1 MVTLLLVFIY
11 LAFIS
16 LGLPDS
22 LLGAAW
28 PIMHGQLSVPISY
41 MGMVTMTVSLST
53 ITASVFSE
61 RLTKTFGTWK
71 VTTVSI
77 FLTAAA
83 LVGFS
88 VSNRFWQLMLWA
100 IPYGLGAGAIDAA
113 LNNYVAIHY
122 NSRHMSWLHCFWGV
136 GTIISP
142 YIMGYCLTNAT
153 YETGYQSVA
162 LLQGVIGVL
171 LLCSL
176 PLWRKAGESSGGAK
190 EEKVLGIRGVLRIK
204 GAKLWLF
211 GFLFYCAGEST
222 IMHWA
227 SSYLVKARCLP
238 EGQAAS
244 LGAMFFMGM
253 TLGRFLSGF
262 VADRVGD
269 KGMIRLGALTAAA
282 GAVVLVLPSAGIV
295 LPVLGLGL
303 MGLGCA
309 PIYPCIM
316 HATPKVFGEDKTQ
329 AIIGLQMGFAYMG
342 SMLLS
347 PLFGVLGQFAGMWLM
362 PFYFGST
369 IVLMSLLLERTYRIC
384 K

>member
-1 MVTLLLVFIY
+1 MGTLLLAFIY
-11 LAFIS
+11 LAFVS

-28 PIMHGQLSVPISY
+28 PSLYGELSVPISY

-53 ITASVFSE
+53 ICASVFSE

-77 FLTAAA
+77 FLTAIA

-88 VSNRFWQLMLWA
+88 LSNRFWMLILWA
-100 IPYGLGAGAIDAA
+100 IPYGLGGGAIDAA

-142 YIMGYCLTNAT
+142 YIMSLSLTYAS
-153 YETGYQSVA
+153 YHTGYRSVA
-162 LLQGVIGVL
+162 IVQCLIGIL
-171 LLCSL
+171 LLCSF
-176 PLWRKAGESSGGAK
+176 PLWRTSGKHADDKK
-190 EEKVLGIRGVLRIK
+190 EETVLGIRGVLKVK
-204 GAKLWLF
+204 GAIWWLF

-222 IMHWA
+222 VMHWA
-227 SSYLVKARCLP
+227 SSFLVKGRGFA
-238 EGQAAS
+238 EEQSAA
-244 LGAMFFMGM
+244 LAAMFFIGM

-262 VADRVGD
+262 IADRVGD
-269 KGMIRLGALTAAA
+269 KGMIRLGAAIAAA
-282 GAVVLVLPSAGIV
+282 GTACLFLPGQVFPTVGLVL
-295 LPVLGLGL
+295 
-303 MGLGCA
+303 MGFGCA

-316 HATPKVFGEDKTQ
+316 HATPNVFGEEKTQ
-329 AIIGLQMGFAYMG
+329 AIIGIQMGFAYTG
-342 SMLLS
+342 SLLLS
-347 PLFGVLGQFAGMWLM
+347 PLFGLLAQFAGMGLL
-362 PFYFGST
+362 PLYFGGAL
-369 IVLMSLLLERTYRIC
+369 VLMTLLLEKTYQVC

>member
-1 MVTLLLVFIY
+1 MVTLLLAFIY

-28 PIMHGQLSVPISY
+28 PILHGELSVPISY
-41 MGMVTMTVSLST
+41 MGMVTMTISLST

-71 VTTVSI
+71 VTTASI
-77 FLTAAA
+77 FLTAVA

-88 VSNRFWQLMLWA
+88 TSSRFWMLILWA
-100 IPYGLGAGAIDAA
+100 IPYGLGGGAIDAA

-122 NSRHMSWLHCFWGV
+122 DSRHMSWLHCFWGV

-142 YIMGYCLTNAT
+142 YVMGYCLTNFT
-153 YETGYQSVA
+153 YHTGDISVA
-162 LLQGVIGVL
+162 VIQAVIGIL
-171 LLCSL
+171 LLGSF
-176 PLWRKAGESSGGAK
+176 PLWVRSQKKDSGEK
-190 EEKVLGIRGVLRIK
+190 EEKILGIRGVLKIK

-211 GFLFYCAGEST
+211 GFLFYCAAEST

-227 SSYLVKARCLP
+227 SSYLVDARNFT
-238 EGQAAS
+238 EDRAAAF
-244 LGAMFFMGM
+244 GAMFFMGM
-253 TLGRFLSGF
+253 TAGRFLSGF
-262 VADRVGD
+262 VADKVGD
-269 KGMIRLGALTAAA
+269 KGMIRIGATLAGVGAVCLLLPLGAEL
-282 GAVVLVLPSAGIV
+282 LPTV
-295 LPVLGLGL
+295 GLLL
-303 MGLGCA
+303 MGFGCA

-316 HATPKVFGEDKTQ
+316 HATPNVFGEDKTQ
-329 AIIGLQMGFAYMG
+329 AIIGIQMGFAYMG

-347 PLFGVLGQFAGMWLM
+347 PFFGVLGQFAGMWLM
-362 PFYFGST
+362 PIYFGSAI
-369 IVLMSLLLERTYRIC
+369 IVMSLLLERTYRTC

>member
-1 MVTLLLVFIY
+1 MVTVLLAFIY

-28 PIMHGQLSVPISY
+28 PILHAELSVPISY

-53 ITASVFSE
+53 ICASVFSE

-88 VSNRFWQLMLWA
+88 FSNRFWMLILWA
-100 IPYGLGAGAIDAA
+100 IPYGLGGGAIDAA

-153 YETGYQSVA
+153 YHTGYQSVA
-162 LLQGVIGVL
+162 ALQAVIGVL
-171 LLCSL
+171 LLCSF
-176 PLWRKAGESSGGAK
+176 PLWQTSGKQEQKKK
-190 EEKVLGIRGVLRIK
+190 EEKILGIRGVLQIK
-204 GAKLWLF
+204 GAKWWLF
-211 GFLFYCAGEST
+211 GFLFYCAAEST
-222 IMHWA
+222 VMHWA
-227 SSYLVKARCLP
+227 SSYLVKARHFP
-238 EGQAAS
+238 ESQAAS
-244 LGAMFFMGM
+244 LAAMFFMGM
-253 TLGRFLSGF
+253 TAGRFLSGF

-269 KGMIRLGALTAAA
+269 KGMIRLGTGIAALGTVCLLLPLEISALAIM
-282 GAVVLVLPSAGIV
+282 GLV
-295 LPVLGLGL
+295 L

-329 AIIGLQMGFAYMG
+329 AIIGIQMGFAYTG
-342 SMLLS
+342 SLLLS
-347 PLFGVLGQFAGMWLM
+347 PLFGLLAQFAGMGLL
-362 PFYFGST
+362 PLYFGGAF
-369 IVLMSLLLERTYRIC
+369 VLMSLLLERTFKVC

>member
-1 MVTLLLVFIY
+1 MVTLLLAFIY
-11 LAFIS
+11 MAFIS

-28 PIMHGQLSVPISY
+28 PILHAELSVPISY

-53 ITASVFSE
+53 ICASVLSE

-77 FLTAAA
+77 FLTAVG
-83 LVGFS
+83 LIGFS
-88 VSNRFWQLMLWA
+88 ASDRFWMLILWA
-100 IPYGLGAGAIDAA
+100 IPYGLGGGAIDAA

-142 YIMGYCLTNAT
+142 YIMSFCLANYT
-153 YETGYQSVA
+153 YHTGYVCVA
-162 LLQGVIGVL
+162 ALQGVIGIL
-171 LLCSL
+171 LLCSF
-176 PLWRKAGESSGGAK
+176 PLWRTSSKQAQTEKTG
-190 EEKVLGIRGVLRIK
+190 KVLGIRGVLRIK
-204 GAKLWLF
+204 GALLWLF

-222 IMHWA
+222 VMHWA
-227 SSYLVKARCLP
+227 SSFLVKGRGFA
-238 EGQAAS
+238 EDQAAALAS
-244 LGAMFFMGM
+244 MFFIGM

-269 KGMIRLGALTAAA
+269 RGMIRLGTGIAAV
-282 GAVVLVLPSAGIV
+282 GTVCLFLPGQIFPTVGLV
-295 LPVLGLGL
+295 L

-309 PIYPCIM
+309 PIYPCII
-316 HATPKVFGEDKTQ
+316 HATPGVFGPDKTQ
-329 AIIGLQMGFAYMG
+329 AIIGIQMGFAYMG

-347 PLFGVLGQFAGMWLM
+347 PFFGFIAQFAGMGLLPVYFAAAIMLM
-362 PFYFGST
+362 F
-369 IVLMSLLLERTYRIC
+369 LLLERTYKVKGC
-384 K
+384 S

>member
-1 MVTLLLVFIY
+1 MVTLLLAFIY

-28 PIMHGQLSVPISY
+28 PILHAELSVPISY

-53 ITASVFSE
+53 ICASFVSE

-71 VTTVSI
+71 VTTASI

-88 VSNRFWQLMLWA
+88 CSNRFWMLILWA
-100 IPYGLGAGAIDAA
+100 IPYGLGGGAIDAA

-142 YIMGYCLTNAT
+142 YVMSYSLTYAT
-153 YETGYQSVA
+153 YHTGYQAVA
-162 LLQGVIGVL
+162 VLQGVIGVL
-171 LLCSL
+171 LLCSF
-176 PLWRKAGESSGGAK
+176 PLWRKSAKQEEAQK
-190 EEKVLGIRGVLRIK
+190 EETVLGIRGVLKIK
-204 GAKLWLF
+204 GAIWWLF

-222 IMHWA
+222 VMHWA
-227 SSYLVKARCLP
+227 SSFLVKGRGFA
-238 EGQAAS
+238 EDQAAALAS
-244 LGAMFFMGM
+244 MFFIGM

-269 KGMIRLGALTAAA
+269 KRMIRLGAAIAAA
-282 GAVVLVLPSAGIV
+282 GTVCLFLSGQVFPTIGLV
-295 LPVLGLGL
+295 L

-316 HATPKVFGEDKTQ
+316 HATPNVFGEDKTQ
-329 AIIGLQMGFAYMG
+329 AIIGIQMGFAYMG
-342 SMLLS
+342 SLLLS
-347 PLFGVLGQFAGMWLM
+347 PLFGLLAQFAGMGLL
-362 PFYFGST
+362 PVYFAAA
-369 IVLMSLLLERTYRIC
+369 IVLMFLLLERTYKVKGC
-384 K
+384 S

>member
-1 MVTLLLVFIY
+1 MVTLLLAFIY

-28 PIMHGQLSVPISY
+28 PILHGQLDVPISY
-41 MGMVTMTVSLST
+41 MGMVTMTISLST
-53 ITASVFSE
+53 ITASLFSE

-88 VSNRFWQLMLWA
+88 FSGRFWMLILWA
-100 IPYGLGAGAIDAA
+100 IPYGLGGGAIDAA

-136 GTIISP
+136 GTILSP
-142 YIMGYCLTNAT
+142 YIMGHCLTNAT
-153 YETGYQSVA
+153 YQTGYQSVA
-162 LLQGVIGVL
+162 ALQGVIGIL
-171 LLCSL
+171 LLCSF
-176 PLWRKAGESSGGAK
+176 PLWRTSPKLDNAQK
-190 EEKVLGIRGVLRIK
+190 EEKILGIRGVLRIK

-211 GFLFYCAGEST
+211 GFLFYCAAEST
-222 IMHWA
+222 VMHWA
-227 SSYLVKARCLP
+227 SSYLVKARLFP

-244 LGAMFFMGM
+244 LASMFFMGM
-253 TLGRFLSGF
+253 TAGRFLSGF

-269 KGMIRLGALTAAA
+269 KGMIRIGTAIAFS
-282 GAVVLVLPSAGIV
+282 GVVCLLLPVQSNV
-295 LPVLGLGL
+295 LPVAGLIL

-309 PIYPCIM
+309 PVYPCIM
-316 HATPKVFGEDKTQ
+316 HATPNVFGEDKTQ
-329 AIIGLQMGFAYMG
+329 AIIGIQMGFAYMG

-347 PLFGVLGQFAGMWLM
+347 PFFGVLGQFVGMWLL
-362 PFYFGST
+362 PVYFAAA
-369 IVLMSLLLERTYRIC
+369 IVLMFLLLERTYLTC

>member
-1 MVTLLLVFIY
+1 MASLLLVFIY

-22 LLGAAW
+22 LLGSAW
-28 PIMHGQLSVPISY
+28 PIMHPVLSVPVSF
-41 MGMVTMTVSLST
+41 MGMVTMTISLST

-77 FLTAAA
+77 FLTAAG
-83 LVGFS
+83 LLGFS
-88 VSNRFWQLMLWA
+88 LSGRFWMLILWA

-122 NSRHMSWLHCFWGV
+122 NSRQMSWLHCFWGV

-153 YETGYQSVA
+153 YQTGYQTVA
-162 LLQGVIGVL
+162 ALQGIIGVI
-171 LLCSL
+171 LLCSFS
-176 PLWRKAGESSGGAK
+176 LWRTSKKQGANQK
-190 EEKVLGIRGVLRIK
+190 EEKILGIRGVLRIK

-211 GFLFYCAGEST
+211 GFLFYCAAEST

-227 SSYLVKARCLP
+227 SSYLVEARQFA
-238 EGQAAS
+238 EDRAAS

-253 TLGRFLSGF
+253 TAGRFLSGF
-262 VADRVGD
+262 VADRIGD
-269 KGMIRLGALTAAA
+269 RGMIRIGTMVAAT
-282 GAVVLVLPSAGIV
+282 GAVCLILPVQSSILPVAGLVL
-295 LPVLGLGL
+295 
-303 MGLGCA
+303 MGFGCA
-309 PIYPCIM
+309 PVYPCIM
-316 HATPKVFGEDKTQ
+316 HATPNVFGEDKTQ
-329 AIIGLQMGFAYMG
+329 AIIGIQMGFAYMG

-347 PLFGVLGQFAGMWLM
+347 PFFGVLGQFVGMWLM
-362 PFYFGST
+362 PFYFGAAAL
-369 IVLMSLLLERTYRIC
+369 LMIFLLEKTYNAC

>member
-1 MVTLLLVFIY
+1 MVTLLLAFIY

-22 LLGAAW
+22 LLGSAW
-28 PIMHGQLSVPISY
+28 PIMHPTLSVPVSF

-71 VTTVSI
+71 VTTASI
-77 FLTAAA
+77 FLTAAG
-83 LVGFS
+83 LLGFS
-88 VSNRFWQLMLWA
+88 LSGHFWMLILWA

-153 YETGYQSVA
+153 YQTGYQTVA
-162 LLQGVIGVL
+162 ALQGVIGIL
-171 LLCSL
+171 LLCSA
-176 PLWRKAGESSGGAK
+176 PLWRTPKKQGGSQK
-190 EEKVLGIRGVLRIK
+190 GEKVLGIRGVLRIK

-211 GFLFYCAGEST
+211 GFLFYCAAEST
-222 IMHWA
+222 VMHWA
-227 SSYLVKARCLP
+227 SSYLVEARQFA
-238 EGQAAS
+238 EDRAAS

-253 TLGRFLSGF
+253 TAGRFLSGF

-269 KGMIRLGALTAAA
+269 RGMIRIGTMIAAT
-282 GAVVLVLPSAGIV
+282 GAVCLILPVQSSALPVAGLVL
-295 LPVLGLGL
+295 
-303 MGLGCA
+303 MGFGCA
-309 PIYPCIM
+309 PVYPCIM
-316 HATPKVFGEDKTQ
+316 HATPNVFGEDKTQ
-329 AIIGLQMGFAYMG
+329 AIIGIQMGFAYMG

-347 PLFGVLGQFAGMWLM
+347 PFFGVLGQFVGMWLM
-362 PFYFGST
+362 PFYFGAAF
-369 IVLMSLLLERTYRIC
+369 VLMILLLEKTYNAC

>member
-1 MVTLLLVFIY
+1 MVTLLLAFIY
-11 LAFIS
+11 MAFIS

-28 PIMHGQLSVPISY
+28 PILHGQLSVPISY

-77 FLTAAA
+77 FLTAVA

-88 VSNRFWQLMLWA
+88 FSNRFWMLILWA
-100 IPYGLGAGAIDAA
+100 IPYGLGGGAIDAA

-136 GTIISP
+136 GTILSP
-142 YIMGYCLTNAT
+142 YIMGYCLTNFT
-153 YETGYQSVA
+153 YRTGYQSVA
-162 LLQGVIGVL
+162 ALQAVIGIL
-171 LLCSL
+171 LLCSF
-176 PLWRKAGESSGGAK
+176 PLWRTSEKQKDAQKG
-190 EEKVLGIRGVLRIK
+190 EKVLGIRGVLKIK
-204 GAKLWLF
+204 GAIWWLF
-211 GFLFYCAGEST
+211 GFLFYCAAEST
-222 IMHWA
+222 VMHWT
-227 SSYLVKARCLP
+227 SSYLVKARSFP
-238 EGQAAS
+238 EDRAAA
-244 LGAMFFMGM
+244 LAAMFFIGL
-253 TLGRFLSGF
+253 TAGRFLSGF

-269 KGMIRLGALTAAA
+269 RGMIRLGAAIAAA
-282 GAVVLVLPSAGIV
+282 GAVCLFLPGQTFPTAGLVL
-295 LPVLGLGL
+295 
-303 MGLGCA
+303 MGFGCA

-316 HATPKVFGEDKTQ
+316 HATPNVFGEDKTQ
-329 AIIGLQMGFAYMG
+329 AIIGIQMGFAYMG

-347 PLFGVLGQFAGMWLM
+347 PFFGVLGQFVGMWLL
-362 PFYFGST
+362 PFYFG
-369 IVLMSLLLERTYRIC
+369 VAVVFMFLLLERTYKVC

>member
-1 MVTLLLVFIY
+1 MVTLLLAFIY
-11 LAFIS
+11 MAFIS

-28 PIMHGQLSVPISY
+28 PILHGELSVPISY

-88 VSNRFWQLMLWA
+88 CSNRFWMLILWA
-100 IPYGLGAGAIDAA
+100 IPYGLGGGAIDAA

-142 YIMGYCLTNAT
+142 YIMGFCLTNAT
-153 YETGYQSVA
+153 YHTGYRSVA
-162 LLQGVIGVL
+162 ALQAVIGVL
-171 LLCSL
+171 LLCSF
-176 PLWRKAGESSGGAK
+176 PLWRTSQKQEDAKK
-190 EEKVLGIRGVLRIK
+190 EEKILGIRGVLRIK

-211 GFLFYCAGEST
+211 GFLFYCAAEST
-222 IMHWA
+222 VMHWA
-227 SSYLVKARCLP
+227 SSYLVKARCFP

-244 LGAMFFMGM
+244 LAAKFFMGM
-253 TLGRFLSGF
+253 TAGRFLSGF
-262 VADRVGD
+262 VADKVGD
-269 KGMIRLGALTAAA
+269 KGMIRLGTAIAALGT
-282 GAVVLVLPSAGIV
+282 VCLLLPLPNSAFPI
-295 LPVLGLGL
+295 LGFLL

-316 HATPKVFGEDKTQ
+316 HATPNVFGEDKTQ
-329 AIIGLQMGFAYMG
+329 AIIGIQMGFAYMG

-347 PLFGVLGQFAGMWLM
+347 PFFGVLGQFVGIWLL
-362 PFYFGST
+362 PFYFG
-369 IVLMSLLLERTYRIC
+369 IAFALMIFLLERTYKLC